1 MAGPFEKD
9 FGYLIPFLDR
19 VAAAAGELADPA
31 ARAEL
36 SRLMAEEKQRWARI
50 QALLSGEK
58 GAAAPSAAAPSAAA
72 PSTKPDAAPGF
83 TVGSLRRP

>member
-1 MAGPFEKD
+1 MPSPFDKD

-36 SRLMAEEKQRWARI
+36 SRLMADEKQRWARI
-50 QALLSGEK
+50 QALLSGQK
-58 GAAAPSAAAPSAAA
+58 GAAPTASPVSAPRTERPTSA
-72 PSTKPDAAPGF
+72 GF
-83 TVGSLRRP
+83 TVGSLKRS